1 MEAGTAFY
9 VKQGTVYLIKLVGDI
24 RYTMGCAL
32 GDFLDELFA
41 RADFDDIVVDLTETH
56 SIDRSTTMSSK
67 SSWI

>member
-41 RADFDDIVVDLTETH
+41 RALVTGNPAGRTQPLR
-56 SIDRSTTMSSK
+56 SRRPDRTGGDH
-67 SSWI
+67 